1 MVQSALTDLGENVR
15 AKNLGEYLL
24 RTGGHVVTAE
34 SCTGGLIGGALT
46 SVVGSSRW
54 FDQGWV
60 TYTNVAKHQQL
71 GVSMEVLKDFGAVSE
86 QVVRQMA
93 AGALAMAPNAS
104 LSLAVTGIAG
114 PGGGS
119 SDKPVG
125 LVWFGFARRLQG
137 EVLVT
142 GIHQVF
148 EGDRQAVRQATV
160 EFALDY
166 ALQWLEQADQAQAL
180 PRA

>member
-1 MVQSALTDLGENVR
+1 MVDAVLTDLGENER
-15 AKNLGEYLL
+15 AKALGEYLMGS
-24 RTGGHVVTAE
+24 GGHVVTAE

-54 FDQGWV
+54 FDQGWI
-60 TYTNVAKHQQL
+60 TYSNVAKHQQL
-71 GVSMEVLKDFGAVSE
+71 GVSKEVLKDFGAVSE

-104 LSLAVTGIAG
+104 LSVAVTGVAG

-125 LVWFGFARRLQG
+125 LVWFGFARRQQA
-137 EVLVT
+137 EVIVT
-142 GIHQVF
+142 AIHQVF

-160 EFALDY
+160 EFALAY
-166 ALQWLEQADQAQAL
+166 ALQWLKQAAQTD
-180 PRA
+180 

>member
-1 MVQSALTDLGENVR
+1 MVQATWTDLGENVR
-15 AKNLGEYLL
+15 AKALGEYLL
-24 RTGGHVVTAE
+24 SCGGHVVTAE

-60 TYTNVAKHQQL
+60 TYTNVAKHEQL
-71 GVSMEVLKDFGAVSE
+71 GVSKEVLKDFGAVSE

-93 AGALAMAPNAS
+93 AGALAMAPKAS

-119 SDKPVG
+119 ADKPVG
-125 LVWFGFARRLQG
+125 LVWFGFARRQQG

-142 GIHQVF
+142 ATHQVF
-148 EGDRQAVRQATV
+148 EGDRQAVRHATV
-160 EFALDY
+160 EFALGY
-166 ALQWLEQADQAQAL
+166 ALQWLQQAEQTNA
-180 PRA
+180 